1 MLKINKKV
9 EYALMVL
16 KYIVDKKAEKTNSN
30 ETLTTAREVCEK
42 FNIPFDTTA
51 KVMQVMNTAG
61 ILDSTKGVKGGY
73 FLKADLNNIS
83 YLELSE
89 LIEGKKFAM
98 DCVKMKCSLID
109 TCNIT
114 TPVNRLNQ
122 YLTLFFQDLSLKD
135 LLIENNLIDI
145 KNLIS
150 KKETQH
156 EFN

>member
-1 MLKINKKV
+1 MIKINKKV

-16 KYIVDKKAEKTNSN
+16 KYIVDKQSSEDKNR
-30 ETLTTAREVCEK
+30 LTSAREVCDQ

-51 KVMQVMNTAG
+51 KVMQLMNSAG

-73 FLKADLNNIS
+73 FLKADLASIS

-89 LIEGKKFAM
+89 LIEGKQFAM
-98 DCVKMKCSLID
+98 DCVKMKCSLIE

-122 YLTLFFQDLSLKD
+122 YLSLFFQDLSLKD
-135 LLIENNLIDI
+135 LLIENHHLDI
-145 KNLIS
+145 KKLLK
-150 KKETQH
+150 KKETHH